1 MDKLRK
7 YVQAHK
13 GVALAIIM
21 GYIVFFGACVFPF
34 SNELFPFDVQ
44 KGFMV
49 IFGYG
54 MIGYLFSTVLK
65 DGQSIKVLGLTALFT
80 VIGMGCRY
88 LLEYGEVS
96 NTMNFT
102 PLNIALFIVII
113 PLYTVLVYCF
123 MDKVIKK

>member
-13 GVALAIIM
+13 GVALVIII

-34 SNELFPFDVQ
+34 SNELFPFEVQ

-49 IFGYG
+49 IFVYG

-80 VIGMGCRY
+80 VIGMGGRY

-113 PLYTVLVYCF
+113 PLYTVLVYWF

>member
-13 GVALAIIM
+13 GVALAIII

-49 IFGYG
+49 
-54 MIGYLFSTVLK
+54 GYLFSTVLK

-113 PLYTVLVYCF
+113 PVYTVLVYWF

>member
-1 MDKLRK
+1 MEKLRN
-7 YVQAHK
+7 YVQTHK
-13 GVALAIIM
+13 GIALGIVI
-21 GYIVFFGACVFPF
+21 GYLVFFGACVFPF

-54 MIGYLFSTVLK
+54 IIGYLFSMVLK
-65 DGQSIKVLGLTALFT
+65 QGQTIKVLGLTVLFT
-80 VIGMGCRY
+80 AVGMGCRY

-102 PLNIALFIVII
+102 PLNIALFIIII
-113 PLYTVLVYCF
+113 PAYTVLAYWFVTSAL
-123 MDKVIKK
+123 KN